1 VIPLF
6 VKITMA
12 IGAGMVA
19 ALPFALS
26 CGTCGALLPG
36 EPELVTIAPRAFEY
50 REAGEFTRG
59 GHPVDA
65 PVISGARKT
74 SLTLMRRQVTAAEY
88 EQCVQE
94 GGCPAA
100 PQDETSGERPV
111 VKVSWRDASAYASWL
126 SRKTGRAYRLPT
138 DEEWAFASGSRFNDD
153 TLGAEN
159 SADPS
164 KRWLARY
171 AKESSRDVLDKNVKP
186 TGAFGVNEHG
196 LADMA
201 GNVWEWTD
209 TCYRRVALDVGT
221 AIGRTTE
228 NCGVRV
234 VAGRHRSYMTDFIR
248 DPRSGGCA
256 VGAPPA
262 NLGFRLVQD

>member
-74 SLTLMRRQVTAAEY
+74 SLTLMR
-88 EQCVQE
+88 
-94 GGCPAA
+94 
-100 PQDETSGERPV
+100 
-111 VKVSWRDASAYASWL
+111 
-126 SRKTGRAYRLPT
+126 SRIRTVRA
-138 DEEWAFASGSRFNDD
+138 G
-153 TLGAEN
+153 
-159 SADPS
+159 
-164 KRWLARY
+164 RWLPRGAAR
-171 AKESSRDVLDKNVKP
+171 
-186 TGAFGVNEHG
+186 
-196 LADMA
+196 
-201 GNVWEWTD
+201 
-209 TCYRRVALDVGT
+209 
-221 AIGRTTE
+221 
-228 NCGVRV
+228 
-234 VAGRHRSYMTDFIR
+234 
-248 DPRSGGCA
+248 
-256 VGAPPA
+256 
-262 NLGFRLVQD
+262 